1 MEMTMRATPSLT
13 DPSNLG
19 ERVALKINVLGLY
32 IVILILIKRQEDP
45 SWYLGYGEWEKY
57 F

>member
-1 MEMTMRATPSLT
+1 MTMRATPSLT
-13 DPSNLG
+13 VPSNLG
-19 ERVALKINVLGLY
+19 KRVALKINVLGLY